1 MLSHS
6 YEDDSSVLCIGTLA
20 YTLGVMSTLYMIATP
35 IGNLDD
41 ITLRA
46 LETLKR
52 VDIIACEDTRH
63 TQNLLNKF
71 DIHKRLIA
79 CHAHNEIN
87 SAAGV
92 VGLMEAGNDVAYVSD
107 AGTPG
112 VSDPGARLVHAVR
125 DAGFPI
131 IPIPGVSAV
140 TTLISVAG
148 FVGKT
153 FTFEGFLSPRK
164 GRRTA
169 RLEQLLER
177 DEAFILYE
185 SPFRVVKLLRELAEL
200 APGRRVLA
208 GREMTK
214 AYEEFLEGTA
224 GSIADVLA
232 MRQAV
237 KGEFALCVSPSEG
250 VVEDSVSD
258 DVDQE

>member
-1 MLSHS
+1 MGGRSPSDLR
-6 YEDDSSVLCIGTLA
+6 VRTLA
-20 YTLGVMSTLYMIATP
+20 YTLGAMSTLYMIATP

-79 CHAHNEIN
+79 CHAHNEVN
-87 SAAGV
+87 SAAGI
-92 VGLMEAGNDVAYVSD
+92 VGLMEAGNNVAYVSD

-125 DAGFPI
+125 AAGFDIVPV
-131 IPIPGVSAV
+131 PGVSAM
-140 TTLISVAG
+140 TTLVSVAG

-164 GRRTA
+164 GRRTT

-224 GSIADVLA
+224 SSVADTLA
-232 MRQAV
+232 ARPAV
-237 KGEFALCVSPSEG
+237 KGEFAICVSPSEKG
-250 VVEDSVSD
+250 MEASASD
-258 DVDQE
+258 DDDQE